1 MTFSR
6 LKELRLEKGVTQKN
20 VSDATHISRSVLSQ
34 YENGVAEPTA
44 SVVSKLAQYY
54 GVSTDYLLG
63 RTDELGAVITPF
75 PPSDDYTDEEKKL
88 IADYR
93 ELTPPL
99 KRMIQETLKTWK
111 SSEINTKKLS

>member
-1 MTFSR
+1 MRIKDLRIENGLTQ
-6 LKELRLEKGVTQKN
+6 KELAKILHSSDKN
-20 VSDATHISRSVLSQ
+20 IWA
-34 YENGVAEPTA
+34 YENGVASPPIDILIA
-44 SVVSKLAQYY
+44 YANYF

>member
-1 MTFSR
+1 MRIKDLRIENGLTQ
-6 LKELRLEKGVTQKN
+6 KELAKILQSSDKN
-20 VSDATHISRSVLSQ
+20 IWA
-34 YENGVAEPTA
+34 YENGVASPPLDILIA
-44 SVVSKLAQYY
+44 YANYF

-75 PPSDDYTDEEKKL
+75 PSTDNYTDEEKKL

>member
-1 MTFSR
+1 MVN
-6 LKELRLEKGVTQKN
+6 LKTARKDAGLTQVEIAQRIN
-20 VSDATHISRSVLSQ
+20 VSQQCYSD
-34 YENGVAEPTA
+34 YENGKTDPDMNTLVMIADI
-44 SVVSKLAQYY
+44 LQ
-54 GVSTDYLLG
+54 VSTDYLLG

>member
-1 MTFSR
+1 MRIKDLRIENGLTQ
-6 LKELRLEKGVTQKN
+6 KELAKILHSSDKN
-20 VSDATHISRSVLSQ
+20 IWA
-34 YENGVAEPTA
+34 YENGVASPPIDILIA
-44 SVVSKLAQYY
+44 YANYF

-88 IADYR
+88 LADYR

>member
-1 MTFSR
+1 MRIKDLRIENGLTQ
-6 LKELRLEKGVTQKN
+6 KELAKILHSSDKN
-20 VSDATHISRSVLSQ
+20 IWA
-34 YENGVAEPTA
+34 YENGVASPPIDILIA
-44 SVVSKLAQYY
+44 YADYF

>member
-1 MTFSR
+1 MRIKDLRIENGLTQ
-6 LKELRLEKGVTQKN
+6 KELAKILHSSDKN
-20 VSDATHISRSVLSQ
+20 IWA
-34 YENGVAEPTA
+34 YENGVASPPIDILIA
-44 SVVSKLAQYY
+44 YADYFD
-54 GVSTDYLLG
+54 VSTDYLLG